1 VFNKN
6 APDTEELKKLNE
18 EIKELNDNL
27 EALSMF
33 DNPNDLPKDSPL
45 STINKDEIQK
55 NINTLTNKRNNIEEE
70 LQELLRK

>member
-1 VFNKN
+1 MFNEN
-6 APDTEELKKLNE
+6 APDTDELKKLNE

-33 DNPNDLPKDSPL
+33 DNPSDLPEGSPL
-45 STINKDEIQK
+45 STVNKEEIQENIDTLK
-55 NINTLTNKRNNIEEE
+55 NRRDHIEED

>member
-1 VFNKN
+1 MFNEN
-6 APDTEELKKLNE
+6 APDTDELKKLNE

-33 DNPNDLPKDSPL
+33 DNPIDLPEGSPL
-45 STINKDEIQK
+45 STVNKEEIQK
-55 NINTLTNKRNNIEEE
+55 NIDTLKNRRDHIEED

>member
-1 VFNKN
+1 MYKRQ
-6 APDTEELKKLNE
+6 PDTDALKKLTE

-33 DNPNDLPKDSPL
+33 DNPDDLPKDSPL
-45 STINKDEIQK
+45 SVINKDEIQE
-55 NINTLTNKRNNIEEE
+55 NINTLRNKRNHIEEE